1 MNRMLY
7 SLLLTLTFA
16 TSTLPLTVNS
26 TLFEHKESGKRI
38 LLLGD
43 AHDQYIELMLGYCE
57 TLNPKLVQA
66 VLSTLHTAKIQQK
79 KALTAFAQSM
89 LASSNKKASQTVVI
103 SEATNRALRDL
114 CNNELDSTLEA
125 ETFYVLPQLFMNATL
140 GSASKAQERAAIFAN
155 SLQSFGADNNSLVF
169 DNQFRWVAGDTL
181 RDTNQCLLL
190 HLIKE
195 VMAEDLTSFK
205 ASLPAHIAGISI
217 GDVQQDIQLYLPLFA
232 QLDVDDSDATAAL
245 RLIDETLKTGN
256 VSGNTPIIDLTLQLQ
271 ESDPAKAQALHS
283 YLHRFS
289 AHKFDLELLLYAK
302 VFADDSALKYLIIN
316 GGFEHANFV
325 KSKLLQDGYTV
336 VETSGMN
343 VFEADAFKQASPEQ
357 ALPIISEAITQA
369 KDQSPLALLPKLF
382 QD

>member
-1 MNRMLY
+1 MKQSLY
-7 SLLLTLTFA
+7 SLLLALIFA
-16 TSTLPLTVNS
+16 TNTLPLTVNS
-26 TLFEHKESGKRI
+26 TLLEHKESGKRV

-57 TLNPKLVQA
+57 TLNPNLVQA

-89 LASSNKKASQTVVI
+89 LASSNKKASQAVVI
-103 SEATNRALRDL
+103 SEATNRVLRDL

-155 SLQSFGADNNSLVF
+155 SLQSFGVDNNSLVF

-181 RDTNQCLLL
+181 RDTNQDLLL

-195 VMAEDLTSFK
+195 AEDLASFK
-205 ASLPAHIAGISI
+205 ASLPAHIAGISV
-217 GDVQQDIQLYLPLFA
+217 GEVQQDIQQYLPLFA
-232 QLDVDDSDATAAL
+232 QLDIDDSDATAAL
-245 RLIDETLKTGN
+245 RLIDEMLKTGN
-256 VSGNTPIIDLTLQLQ
+256 VSDNTPIIDLTLQLQ

-283 YLHRFS
+283 YVHRFS
-289 AHKFDLELLLYAK
+289 GHKFDLELLLYAK
-302 VFADDSALKYLIIN
+302 VFADDPALKYLIIN
-316 GGFEHANFV
+316 VGFEHANFV

-336 VETSGMN
+336 EETSDMN
-343 VFEADAFKQASPEQ
+343 VFSTDAFKQASLEQ
-357 ALPIISEAITQA
+357 ALSIIAEAVTQA
-369 KDQSPLALLPKLF
+369 KDQSPLTLLPKLF
-382 QD
+382 QA